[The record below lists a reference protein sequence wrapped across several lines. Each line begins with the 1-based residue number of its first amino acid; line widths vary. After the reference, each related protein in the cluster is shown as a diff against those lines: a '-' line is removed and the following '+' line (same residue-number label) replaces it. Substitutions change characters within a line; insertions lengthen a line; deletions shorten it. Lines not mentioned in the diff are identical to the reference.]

1 MRKNLSSYCHRVTPL
16 LHGAAY
22 VVIIVLSF
30 PSYQTHVRLVSSRLA
45 PQEIDTGLPPGRS
58 LYRSVRKLN
67 SDLRG
72 YVRWSHL
79 IAAFLHRFL
88 FTQQKSHRG
97 ISEPSACSSGLSTE
111 EQRMEMRC
119 SSTKY
124 LLLFLEKAPMAP
136 SAATPVAHAVTSQ
149 WHAPHAVTRHVDSHT
164 SPGIR
169 ITLACDQ
176 EALQIRTILV
186 PTRAMPPATMFR
198 SAFSVL
204 PSHWLYD
211 TTSSFHHSLGSVSLL
226 VFLFNDTS

>member
-1 MRKNLSSYCHRVTPL
+1 
-16 LHGAAY
+16 
-22 VVIIVLSF
+22 
-30 PSYQTHVRLVSSRLA
+30 
-45 PQEIDTGLPPGRS
+45 
-58 LYRSVRKLN
+58 
-67 SDLRG
+67 
-72 YVRWSHL
+72 
-79 IAAFLHRFL
+79 
-88 FTQQKSHRG
+88 
-97 ISEPSACSSGLSTE
+97 
-111 EQRMEMRC
+111 MEMRC
-119 SSTKY
+119 SSAKY
-124 LLLFLEKAPMAP
+124 LLLFLGKAPMAP

-186 PTRAMPPATMFR
+186 PTRAMPPATTFR